1 MLTQRFDDALA
12 YAHHLHRRQLRK
24 GAAAVPYIAHL
35 LGVSSLVL
43 EHGGDEDEAIGGLL
57 HDAVEDQ
64 GGRETGEEIAR
75 RFGPKVADI
84 VWGCTDAEVIPKPPW
99 EERKQRYLDHLGQ
112 ASGSVLLVSA
122 ADKLY
127 NARTILS
134 DYLDVGD
141 AVFDRFTATKE
152 RTLWYYRGLV
162 SAYSGS
168 PNFTARPG
176 TPRLVRDLDAV
187 VAALEATR

>member
-12 YAHHLHRRQLRK
+12 FAHELHRRQSRK
-24 GAAAVPYIAHL
+24 GNDTPYIAHL

-43 EHGGDEDEAIGGLL
+43 EHGGDEDEAIAALL

-64 GGRETGEEIAR
+64 GGRPTGEAIAA
-75 RFGPKVADI
+75 RFGERVADI
-84 VWGCTDAEVIPKPPW
+84 VWGCTDAEIIPKPPW
-99 EERKQRYLDHLGQ
+99 EARKQAYLDHLVH
-112 ASGSVLLVSA
+112 APASVLLVSS

-134 DYLDVGD
+134 DHDEIGD
-141 AVFDRFTATKE
+141 RVFDRFSASKS

-162 SAYSGS
+162 SAYRRAAHFKGH
-168 PNFTARPG
+168 PG
-176 TPRLVRDLDAV
+176 IARLVRDLDAV
-187 VAALEATR
+187 VTALEARG